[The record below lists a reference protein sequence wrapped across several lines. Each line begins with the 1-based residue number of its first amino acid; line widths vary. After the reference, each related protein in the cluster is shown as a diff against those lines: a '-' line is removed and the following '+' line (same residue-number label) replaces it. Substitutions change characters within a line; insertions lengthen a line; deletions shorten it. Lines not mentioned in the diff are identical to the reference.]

1 MSTAAFQSL
10 QVLRTFAQAKAFY
23 EGTAPLRGRDSQD
36 RPLGARRY
44 FDRFRISK
52 LMGGRGEAYA
62 CFLYK
67 SPLITY
73 HEDGAIELFFP
84 KGWASLSTAYFFG
97 EVLGIPT
104 FKRKHSIALLTK
116 HETEHAPSQTIVLN
130 PDNPKAIVHPT
141 FVGNTFG
148 WYSASELVNYGWRV
162 NRKQANNVRAR
173 YAPFLRMFKA
183 LISLRSGTS
192 RAVSAP
198 HVFIPMH
205 EAAHLLPR
213 VTAKQKREATYA
225 GSVPS
230 DVPDDYWLPYPGHV
244 LHLKY
249 PVIGKMDYWAERR
262 QSLLQM
268 MASTEETTL
277 YQAFLLSIVQY
288 GELRKESDG
297 IPTRIPQWFA
307 PGAEVTESEVGYLV
321 RVKHLVA
328 SMHDLILEANAT
340 EVLEH
345 TELANGK
352 IPDPKYRQWAKNSG
366 LIPKDD

>member
-1 MSTAAFQSL
+1 MSTSAFQSL
-10 QVLRTFAQAKAFY
+10 QTLRTFAQAKAFY

-52 LMGGRGEAYA
+52 LTTERGEAYA
-62 CFLYK
+62 CFLYN

-73 HEDGAIELFFP
+73 HENGAIELLFP
-84 KGWASLSTAYFFG
+84 KGWASLSTSYFFG
-97 EVLGIPT
+97 EVLGVAT
-104 FKRKHSIALLTK
+104 SKRKSSIALLTK
-116 HETEHAPSQTIVLN
+116 HETVNAPSQTIVLN
-130 PDNPKAIVHPT
+130 YDNPKAIIHPVFIGDT
-141 FVGNTFG
+141 FV
-148 WYSASELVNYGWRV
+148 WYSAAELVNYGWRV
-162 NRKQANNVRAR
+162 NRKQANNVRTR
-173 YAPFLRMFKA
+173 YASFLRMFKA

-192 RAVSAP
+192 RAVPAS

-213 VTAKQKREATYA
+213 LTAKQIREATFA
-225 GSVPS
+225 GSVAP
-230 DVPDDYWLPYPGHV
+230 DVPDDYWRPYPGHV

-249 PVIGKMDYWAERR
+249 PVAGVVKYWDERR

-268 MASTEETTL
+268 MTSTEETTL
-277 YQAFLLSIVQY
+277 YQAFLLSVVQY
-288 GELRKESDG
+288 GEVRRESDG

-307 PGAEVTESEVGYLV
+307 PGAEVTQSEVGYLV
-321 RVKHLVA
+321 TVKYLVA
-328 SMHDLILEANAT
+328 HVHDLILEANAV

-345 TELANGK
+345 TELVNGK
-352 IPDPKYRQWAKNSG
+352 IPDPKYRQWAKDSG